1 MHVGEAVVVGAS
13 KRLDGVQE
21 VEFNAVCPESG
32 CERLNVV
39 AGECRVAVTLNR
51 PPQGV
56 LHHFRA
62 VMETAL
68 SLQPGEKVLIE
79 FFHPG
84 EQAGAH

>member
-1 MHVGEAVVVGAS
+1 MHLGEAVVLGAS
-13 KRLDGVQE
+13 KRPDGVQE

-39 AGECRVAVTLNR
+39 AGEQRVAVALDR
-51 PPQGV
+51 PKQGASHRFKA
-56 LHHFRA
+56 L
-62 VMETAL
+62 MEDDF